1 MRTILLFFLLFE
13 KAVKASSFF
22 LAQVSEA
29 GVHAAQ
35 DARQK
40 QEDKAAAETIQKVVL
55 HQMKQCHF
63 TEWMDKFSSSFQLEC
78 ISNLNRWLIRCFFFS
93 LFKKGTHSSK
103 SCSLSAEH
111 ERMQR
116 EVLGRHLRSWIAC
129 AEPWMKQ
136 RAVLDKHVR
145 NCSV

>member
-40 QEDKAAAETIQKVVL
+40 QENEAAAEEIQKVVL
-55 HQMKQCHF
+55 HQMK
-63 TEWMDKFSSSFQLEC
+63 
-78 ISNLNRWLIRCFFFS
+78 
-93 LFKKGTHSSK
+93 
-103 SCSLSAEH
+103 
-111 ERMQR
+111 
-116 EVLGRHLRSWIAC
+116 
-129 AEPWMKQ
+129 
-136 RAVLDKHVR
+136 
-145 NCSV
+145 